1 MGNKLRL
8 DVDIQGANDLL
19 KMRDFLNPKT
29 LAKAQRGG
37 ISYAARAGK
46 VAVAKEIR
54 ARYNIPSARIKQDVT
69 GPSFGPGGTSAT
81 LYLSRKPPSALS
93 YGGKDAGRGLTMK
106 ITRGGRAQRVRR
118 GFIIKSGKLEGLP
131 FRRVTTERDSR
142 IAFVF
147 GPSIG
152 SLFAGQADNAEVMQ
166 AAVNA
171 RINEQ
176 FIKGMQRVLDSAA
189 RGYGR

>member
-1 MGNKLRL
+1 MANNLRL
-8 DVDIQGANDLL
+8 DISNQGAQDLL
-19 KMRDFLNPKT
+19 KLKHYLDPKLLT
-29 LAKAQRGG
+29 KAAKGG
-37 ISYAARAGK
+37 MSYAAKAAK

-54 ARYNIPSARIKQDVT
+54 ARYNIPSARVKQDVT
-69 GPSFGPGGTSAT
+69 GPSFSSEGQIAT

-93 YGGKDAGRGLTMK
+93 YGGKDNGRGLTMK
-106 ITRGGRAQRVRR
+106 ILRGSRAQRVTR
-118 GFIIKSGKLEGLP
+118 GFIPKTGKLQGLP
-131 FRRVTTERDSR
+131 FRRVTKERDSR
-142 IAFVF
+142 IAFVS

>member
-1 MGNKLRL
+1 MANNLRL
-8 DVDIQGANDLL
+8 DVQIKGAQDLL
-19 KMRDFLNPKT
+19 KMQDFLNPKT

-37 ISYAARAGK
+37 ISYAAKAAK
-46 VAVAKEIR
+46 VAVAKEAR
-54 ARYNIPSARIKQDVT
+54 ARYNIPAARIKQDVT
-69 GPSFGPGGTSAT
+69 GPSFGPSGTSAT

-93 YGGKDAGRGLTMK
+93 YGGRDTGRGLTMK
-106 ITRGGRAQRVRR
+106 VTRGGRAQRVTR
-118 GFIIKSGKLEGLP
+118 GFIPKAGKLAGLP

-142 IAFVF
+142 IAFVS

-152 SLFAGQADNAEVMQ
+152 SLFVGQADNAEVMQ